1 MTSVYAG
8 RTATP
13 MQEAVHEFEGREY
26 SPELLMTPY
35 DIVTMVLAALD
46 LPPTAEV
53 TDLHLRP
60 MRRLPSR

>member
-1 MTSVYAG
+1 MYAG

-13 MQEAVHEFEGREY
+13 MQEAVHAFEGRAY
-26 SPELLMTPY
+26 SPELLIAPE

-46 LPPTAEV
+46 LPPSAEV

-60 MRRLPSR
+60 LRKLPSP